1 MFKKFVS
8 AAAARLAT
16 RRRMSVTSAGGR
28 ESVSAQG
35 LGGRGVIL
43 LTRPPIVCRNRRFP
57 RLYVEPLSEARTKLT
72 GFFNSLRACEKEA
85 CHDHHDGSHA

>member
-1 MFKKFVS
+1 MSKKFVS

-28 ESVSAQG
+28 ESVSAQC

-43 LTRPPIVCRNRRFP
+43 LTRPPIACRNRRFP
-57 RLYVEPLSEARTKLT
+57 SCTLSL
-72 GFFNSLRACEKEA
+72 
-85 CHDHHDGSHA
+85 